1 LDHTKISYDKEKTP
15 TCIICECGIKIKL
28 SSDAKQMG
36 NDIEAHAKEHAKT
49 KSDKASANAEASR
62 IEDLLTEQVFKAI
75 KSNKQP

>member
-1 LDHTKISYDKEKTP
+1 
-15 TCIICECGIKIKL
+15 
-28 SSDAKQMG
+28 MG

-75 KSNKQP
+75 KSSKQP